1 MGGTTTLMRGDAS
14 LSVFDVGQGLPVLF
28 QHGLGGDEAQV
39 AQTFPPSG
47 DVRRITVEC
56 RGHGASSLGTARPF
70 SLQMFAED
78 VLTAATERG
87 LDRFV
92 VGGIS
97 MGAALALHLAHH
109 HPERIAAL
117 ILVRPAWSF
126 AASPD
131 NLEPIRAVAALLR
144 SHPIDEARALF
155 TGSEIGKRIKA
166 DAPDNFT
173 SLLGYFDRPDAVAFA
188 DVLADIAADGP
199 DVSQTAA
206 AAIAVP
212 TLIIGNRQD
221 AIHPLSRAQVLA
233 DTIPGASFVEVTPKA
248 ADKLRH
254 FAEVQDAITRFL
266 ASKTIRSLVPS

>member
-1 MGGTTTLMRGDAS
+1 MGGTATLIRGDAS
-14 LSVFDVGQGLPVLF
+14 LAVFDGGQGLPVVF

-39 AQTFPPSG
+39 AQTFPPGG
-47 DVRRITVEC
+47 DFRRITVEC
-56 RGHGASSLGTARPF
+56 RGHGGSSLGSARPF

-78 VLTAATERG
+78 VLAAATVRG

-97 MGAALALHLAHH
+97 MGAALALHLAHY
-109 HPERIAAL
+109 HPKRVAAL
-117 ILVRPAWSF
+117 VLVRPAWTF
-126 AASPD
+126 ATSPD

-155 TGSEIGKRIKA
+155 AGSEIGLRIKA

-206 AAIAVP
+206 TAIAIP
-212 TLIIGNRQD
+212 TMIVGNQQD
-221 AIHPLSRAQVLA
+221 AIHPLSHAQTLA

-248 ADKLRH
+248 TDKLQH